1 VSCAFPIHTTRS
13 GFAGARR
20 ALGRWWLVAIVA
32 ATACG
37 PPPGAGMEALTGA
50 TVIDVVSGRVVP
62 DAVVLVRDRHIVA
75 VGSAD
80 EVPIPRGAAVTALPG
95 RWIIPGLI
103 DAHVHLPPWG
113 LGLAL
118 RYGVTTVRDLHD
130 GEPSADTLRAAAA
143 RQPAPHLFQAVA
155 MLDAPPTTYPDAIP
169 VATPDSADA
178 AVSRL
183 VDAGASWVK
192 VYTRITP
199 DLLGAVIAAARM
211 RRLPVAAHLG
221 LTDALTAAQLG
232 VASIEHLSGVP
243 EAAGDSTAL
252 FAAHR
257 QGFFAGW
264 TASEKSWTTVD
275 TAALF
280 AVARQLATVPVVLVP
295 TLVLHETFAN
305 LDDPAA
311 LTAPDLAAVPDS
323 ARRDW
328 NVAGMVTRA
337 GWHADDFTAF
347 RAARPIQDRF
357 VATFVE
363 SGGRIATGTDAANQ
377 LLVPGAAVH
386 TEMSLLVRAGLT
398 PLTALRAATVWG
410 ADLLRADSLGRLRP
424 GATADLVVLSAD
436 PLADIR
442 NSRKIERVMLGGAW
456 VRRKP

>member
-1 VSCAFPIHTTRS
+1 MHMTRP
-13 GFAGARR
+13 GLAGARR
-20 ALGRWWLVAIVA
+20 ALGRWWLAACVA

-62 DAVVLVRDRHIVA
+62 DAVVLVRDRHIVS
-75 VGSAD
+75 VGRAD
-80 EVPIPRGAAVTALPG
+80 EVAVPRGATITALPG

-103 DAHVHLPPWG
+103 DAHVHLQPWG
-113 LGLAL
+113 LALAL

-130 GEPSADTLRAAAA
+130 GEPLADTLRAVAG
-143 RQPAPHLFQAVA
+143 REPAPHLFQAVA
-155 MLDAPPTTYPDAIP
+155 MLDAPPTTYPDAIA
-169 VATPDSADA
+169 VATPDSAEPA
-178 AVSRL
+178 ISWL
-183 VDAGASWVK
+183 VDRGASWVK
-192 VYTRITP
+192 VYTHVTP
-199 DLLGAVIAAARM
+199 DLLSAILASARM

-257 QGFFAGW
+257 QGFFPGW
-264 TASEKSWTTVD
+264 TAFEKSWTTVD
-275 TAALF
+275 TAALY
-280 AVARQLATVPVVLVP
+280 AVARRLATLPVVLVP
-295 TLVLHETFAN
+295 TLVLHQTFAN

-311 LTAPDLAAVPDS
+311 LAAPDLAAVPDS
-323 ARRDW
+323 ARRNW

-337 GWHADDFTAF
+337 GWQGDDFAAF

-357 VATFVE
+357 VATFVA

-386 TEMSLLVRAGLT
+386 TEMALLVHAGLS
-398 PLTALRAATVWG
+398 PLTALRAATEWG

-436 PLADIR
+436 PLADIG

-456 VRRKP
+456 VGTKP